1 MKKFSRLKLQFLNF
15 WFIERKTART
25 FSIFILALGTLEII
39 VRTREGRHRTFKKI
53 LDIYTIPFY
62 LERKKLFINKLAV
75 LLRVPV
81 APRKF
86 LSKSMKDPN
95 SFPTRRSSDLG

>member
-1 MKKFSRLKLQFLNF
+1 MKKFSKYKLQFLNF

-39 VRTREGRHRTFKKI
+39 VRTREGRHNSNSEVQ
-53 LDIYTIPFY
+53 DIYIILFY
-62 LERKKLFINKLAV
+62 LKRKKLFINKLAV

-86 LSKSMKDPN
+86 LSKIIKLQALRCEMK
-95 SFPTRRSSDLG
+95 